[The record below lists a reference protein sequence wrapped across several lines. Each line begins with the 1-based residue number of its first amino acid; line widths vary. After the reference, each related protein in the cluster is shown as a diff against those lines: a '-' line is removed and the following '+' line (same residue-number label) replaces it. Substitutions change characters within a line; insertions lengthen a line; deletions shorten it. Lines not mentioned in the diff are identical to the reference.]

1 MATKARP
8 PIVMFR
14 TGDAAAGA
22 LRAYRR
28 ESARWPYHAARMHG
42 HRFFVL
48 NYFDR
53 GDGQL
58 RLPGRTVR
66 VRPGHVFLA
75 APGALHD
82 TSGVASM
89 GGWVVE
95 FTPELLAR
103 AEGASPLLVARSDGS
118 WLMIAGRRLGRPGF
132 AEVPATDRASWG
144 ERLQKLALEA
154 GTARLGSIEAIRALL
169 ELLLIDLARLLVPDA
184 RAAAAAPPLLHEV
197 FKVIDRNFAEPGVS
211 LSAVARAV
219 GRSPSHVTAL
229 VRRQTGM
236 TVLEWLT
243 ERRMAEARRRLRDT
257 DEDVSIVA
265 ERVGYLDPA
274 YFARLFRREHG
285 VSPRAF
291 RRAQQ

>member
-1 MATKARP
+1 
-8 PIVMFR
+8 MFR
-14 TGDAAAGA
+14 AGDAAAGA

-53 GDGQL
+53 GEGRL
-58 RLPGRTVR
+58 RLPGRTVP

-75 APGALHD
+75 APGELHD
-82 TSGVASM
+82 TSGVATL

-103 AEGASPLLVARSDGS
+103 PGGTSLLPPRAGGT
-118 WLMIAGRRLGRPGF
+118 WLSFAGRPLERPAF
-132 AEVPATDRASWG
+132 AEVPEAERASWE
-144 ERLQKLALEA
+144 ERLERLVRETR
-154 GTARLGSIEAIRALL
+154 TARVGSIDAIRAIL
-169 ELLLIDLARLLVPDA
+169 ELLLVDLARLLVPGM
-184 RAAAAAPPLLHEV
+184 RPAASGSPLLNEV
-197 FKVIDRNFAEPGVS
+197 FAVIDRRYAEPGVS

-219 GRSPSHVTAL
+219 GRSSSHVTAV
-229 VRRQTGM
+229 VRRETGM

-243 ERRMAEARRRLRDT
+243 QRRMAEARRRLRET
-257 DEDVSIVA
+257 DEDVAIVA
-265 ERVGYLDPA
+265 ERVGYLDAA

-285 VSPRAF
+285 VSARAF
-291 RRAQQ
+291 RRAQR